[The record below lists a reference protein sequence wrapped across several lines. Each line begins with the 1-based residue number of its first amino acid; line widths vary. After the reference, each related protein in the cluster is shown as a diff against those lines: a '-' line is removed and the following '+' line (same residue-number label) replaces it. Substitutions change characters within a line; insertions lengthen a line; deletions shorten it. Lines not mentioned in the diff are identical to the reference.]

1 MMLFSKQLFK
11 LMLFSVLLYSC
22 SKDEPYVDVELISPV
37 NYELAAMPYANLSD
51 YNFFEGDLKNLNP
64 VYGVVPYELINPL
77 FSDFSTKKRFVWIP
91 NNLSAVYIDD
101 SSIFDFPIGSILIKN
116 FFYENVLPEMQNK
129 IIETRLMIKKDEG
142 WIFAGYTWNN
152 SQLEAVFNLDGSNVN
167 LQWSDNGVVS
177 EVNYRVPSASECF
190 TCHKRSDKAVPI
202 GVRPRNLNKDL
213 NYGDATMNQ
222 LQKWKDIG
230 YLNEVPSSIQTVLDW
245 KNEENSLEQ
254 RVRGYMDINCAHCH
268 SDNAHC
274 SYRPLRLDYQ
284 STEDLFNMGVCMT
297 PDTELGNGTDFI
309 VTPGNHSRSVLHY
322 RMATVDEEH
331 RMPLLGR
338 TVVHQEAVDLV
349 QEWINSLTLTCD

>member
-1 MMLFSKQLFK
+1 
-11 LMLFSVLLYSC
+11 
-22 SKDEPYVDVELISPV
+22 
-37 NYELAAMPYANLSD
+37 
-51 YNFFEGDLKNLNP
+51 
-64 VYGVVPYELINPL
+64 
-77 FSDFSTKKRFVWIP
+77 
-91 NNLSAVYIDD
+91 
-101 SSIFDFPIGSILIKN
+101 
-116 FFYENVLPEMQNK
+116 
-129 IIETRLMIKKDEG
+129 
-142 WIFAGYTWNN
+142 
-152 SQLEAVFNLDGSNVN
+152 LEAFFDLDGSNVS
-167 LQWSDNGVVS
+167 LQWSENGVVS
-177 EVNYRVPSASECF
+177 DVNYRIPSASECF

-202 GVRPRNLNKDL
+202 GVRPHNLNKDL

-222 LQKWKDIG
+222 IQKWKDIG

-309 VTPGNHSRSVLHY
+309 VTPGNHSRSVLYY